1 MNIKSGITIA
11 AAILFLAPVAFACD
25 YPRRAKLPNGSTASK
40 DEMLAGQTSVKA
52 YMASMEEY
60 LACIDTEE
68 KDSVAALA
76 DPSEDELAQREVAI
90 AKKHNA
96 AVEEMELV
104 AAQFN
109 VEVQAYKAQG
119 N

>member
-1 MNIKSGITIA
+1 MNIKSRITIT
-11 AAILFLAPVAFACD
+11 AAILFLANAAFACD
-25 YPRRAKLPNGSTASK
+25 YPRRANLPNGSTASK
-40 DEMLAGQTSVKA
+40 DEMLAGQSSVKA

-60 LACIDTEE
+60 LACIDTVE
-68 KDSVAALA
+68 KASVAALV
-76 DPSEDELAQREVAI
+76 DPSDDDLAQREAAI

-109 VEVQAYKAQG
+109 TEVQAYKAQD

>member
-1 MNIKSGITIA
+1 MNIKSRITIT
-11 AAILFLAPVAFACD
+11 AAILFLANAAYACD
-25 YPRRAKLPNGSTASK
+25 YPRRANLPNGSTASK
-40 DEMLAGQTSVKA
+40 DEMLAGQSSVKA

-68 KDSVAALA
+68 KASVAALV
-76 DPSEDELAQREVAI
+76 DPSDDDLAQREAAI

-109 VEVQAYKAQG
+109 SEVQAYKAQG